1 MSAFKK
7 FIREKISFRT
17 LVYWIL
23 IYLILTAVNQGVAL
37 VIRGTSSEVLSP
49 LILLGVLWGWWV
61 GRSTLKPWL
70 SLLISFISGVLVTL
84 LHIGGIGSVFWMLVK
99 SGSNLLWNGIFSR
112 PISDPGEINT
122 LLALIQTRISE
133 VASSFLIWMNDLISG
148 FYVYNQVSTLL
159 SWGFLMWSLAVWF
172 SWITRRRF
180 QPLGGLIPAGILLAI
195 LMTYTLEKRF
205 LLVLL
210 LGAGL
215 MLVGFINLEEKS
227 REWKKIGV
235 NGAVQVRENSTLAV
249 TSLSLGIMLVAGLTP
264 SISIRAISD
273 PIENWLYKDSQT
285 GETGLDSP
293 RAEAGF
299 NQDLYTIERFTG
311 LPRQKLIGSGPELLK
326 RIVMIVQFPTTS
338 FVKSELPNAAR
349 YWRSYSYD
357 QYTGS
362 GWQSSPTIEVEYKP
376 GQEISREHNE
386 SFDIITQEI
395 RLSNALRG
403 SLYSAGAPLTLD
415 HEVLVSWRT
424 SNKEAPNGNNQITE
438 MEDIFAATL
447 DQILYQVRSL
457 ISTASDD
464 DLRMAEDSYPDW
476 VTDRYLK
483 LPDSVP
489 HRVKNLASEIVANQ
503 PSRYDQAKTIELF
516 LRSYPYTLSLPAPPT
531 DRDVADYFLFDLQT
545 GYCDYYAT
553 SMVVLARAVGLPSR
567 VVVGYVGGQYD
578 EENNQY
584 LVSEADA
591 HTWVEVYFN
600 GYGWIPF
607 EPTAARNLIDED
619 ALSLPL
625 PPELEL
631 PSQTSEAVG
640 QMEFPGSEVSLGVFV
655 LLIIGMWFWNRIDL
669 ARLQHMD
676 TTSLALEIYQRLFK
690 YGRWVGLGHHKS
702 DTLNEFNQR
711 LKNAFSSLETNP
723 RREKRLA
730 GGEIEISQLTKYAIL
745 ANYSVRPLGE
755 ELSGDILLIW
765 KRLRI
770 RMRYVIWISAWK
782 SLGRKIFKRE
792 NKDVQLNLI
801 INGAADGKG

>member
-1 MSAFKK
+1 
-7 FIREKISFRT
+7 
-17 LVYWIL
+17 
-23 IYLILTAVNQGVAL
+23 
-37 VIRGTSSEVLSP
+37 
-49 LILLGVLWGWWV
+49 
-61 GRSTLKPWL
+61 
-70 SLLISFISGVLVTL
+70 
-84 LHIGGIGSVFWMLVK
+84 
-99 SGSNLLWNGIFSR
+99 
-112 PISDPGEINT
+112 
-122 LLALIQTRISE
+122 
-133 VASSFLIWMNDLISG
+133 
-148 FYVYNQVSTLL
+148 
-159 SWGFLMWSLAVWF
+159 
-172 SWITRRRF
+172 
-180 QPLGGLIPAGILLAI
+180 
-195 LMTYTLEKRF
+195 
-205 LLVLL
+205 
-210 LGAGL
+210 
-215 MLVGFINLEEKS
+215 
-227 REWKKIGV
+227 
-235 NGAVQVRENSTLAV
+235 
-249 TSLSLGIMLVAGLTP
+249 
-264 SISIRAISD
+264 
-273 PIENWLYKDSQT
+273 
-285 GETGLDSP
+285 
-293 RAEAGF
+293 
-299 NQDLYTIERFTG
+299 
-311 LPRQKLIGSGPELLK
+311 
-326 RIVMIVQFPTTS
+326 
-338 FVKSELPNAAR
+338 
-349 YWRSYSYD
+349 
-357 QYTGS
+357 
-362 GWQSSPTIEVEYKP
+362 
-376 GQEISREHNE
+376 
-386 SFDIITQEI
+386 
-395 RLSNALRG
+395 
-403 SLYSAGAPLTLD
+403 
-415 HEVLVSWRT
+415 
-424 SNKEAPNGNNQITE
+424 
-438 MEDIFAATL
+438 
-447 DQILYQVRSL
+447 
-457 ISTASDD
+457 
-464 DLRMAEDSYPDW
+464 
-476 VTDRYLK
+476 
-483 LPDSVP
+483 
-489 HRVKNLASEIVANQ
+489 
-503 PSRYDQAKTIELF
+503 
-516 LRSYPYTLSLPAPPT
+516 YTLSLPAPPA

-702 DTLNEFNQR
+702 DTLYEFNQR
-711 LKNAFSSLETNP
+711 LKNAFSSLETDP
-723 RREKRLA
+723 RREKMLA

-782 SLGRKIFKRE
+782 SLGKKIFKRE